1 MSRILMAFQAFDRW
15 PRWLRLIAHLIFFVP
30 FLPFLNKM
38 AGWSSLPVPGEREL
52 KVLPQMVGAAI
63 YLLVILPVIMAGREK
78 QRPESEARRIF
89 LGVAL
94 PVFLIVTSW
103 QSVAAGWPFLDALIR
118 GRPVEATYVVRE
130 VTVGGNWKCRNS
142 VRFVGLPIL
151 WDRVCWVSP
160 DVLRD
165 LQPGMS
171 VTVTGRGT
179 RSWLITSGD
188 LRLP

>member
-1 MSRILMAFQAFDRW
+1 MSRILIALQAVDCW
-15 PRWLRLIAHLIFFVP
+15 PRWLRLLALLMFFIP
-30 FLPFLNKM
+30 FLPFLNQM
-38 AGWSSLPVPGEREL
+38 ARWSSLPVPGEREL
-52 KVLPQMVGAAI
+52 KVLPQMVGAAV
-63 YLLVILPVIMAGREK
+63 YLIIMLPVIMAGLKK
-78 QRPESEARRIF
+78 QPPESRARRVF

-94 PVFLIVTSW
+94 PVFLIVMSW
-103 QSVAAGWPFLDALIR
+103 QSGAAGWPFLDALIR

-130 VTVGGNWKCRNS
+130 VTLGGSAKCRNS
-142 VRFVGLPIL
+142 VRFVGLPIP
-151 WDRVCWVSP
+151 WDRLCRVSP
-160 DVLRD
+160 DVLRE